1 MHKIQSAAVSQEL
14 QALLKDAKD
23 GPISVESGGATVAI
37 MLSPQAYVDL
47 VQRSSA
53 RRPQP
58 RRALTLD
65 SNELFGL
72 HGDVFCNDGP

>member
-1 MHKIQSAAVSQEL
+1 MKRVLSTAISLEL
-14 QALLKDAKD
+14 RTL
-23 GPISVESGGATVAI
+23 ISEANEAPVLIENCGKTVAI
-37 MLSPQAYVDL
+37 VLSPEIYSDL
-47 VQRSSA
+47 LQRA
-53 RRPQP
+53 GGRRQFS